1 MTEIDETMKAYRLH
15 VWRDHLDRPCS
26 VCGSVTYRSLNT
38 QANGLRVCGQCARPD
53 APPHCPECGSRSLV
67 LICGKPTAANC
78 EHLMC
83 CPSCNGKGYKRPDVV
98 RVQICRTCGGSG
110 KVKTLIAIAQMD

>member
-67 LICGKPTAANC
+67 LITPAIPGPDGWARRCKACG
-78 EHLMC
+78 H
-83 CPSCNGKGYKRPDVV
+83 RWDV
-98 RVQICRTCGGSG
+98 
-110 KVKTLIAIAQMD
+110 